1 MPNTAQT
8 IYLVTNRNLI
18 DARDGKM
25 CFGKTFHKNGP
36 HELRLAKITGLP
48 SNRNPIPLPGST
60 GFLARSRA
68 PTRNSH

>member
-36 HELRLAKITGLP
+36 YELRLAKITGSP
-48 SNRNPIPLPGST
+48 SN
-60 GFLARSRA
+60 
-68 PTRNSH
+68 